1 MIVLTG
7 NDLSIEQV
15 VAVARDR
22 EQVGLDESACE
33 RVRQSRALVEKYVE
47 ENRIVYGITTG
58 FGKFSDVLI
67 DPCDVSALQ
76 HNLIKSHCCAV
87 GELLPIEVVRAM
99 MLIRANSLIKGNSGI
114 RLSVIEL
121 MIKMLNSGLH
131 PHVPSQGS
139 LGASGDLAPLANMV
153 LPLIGEGSA
162 EYQGKVYHGADA
174 LAQIGEKPVKLV
186 AKEGLALINGTQAMT
201 AIAALLIHDSEELM
215 RYAIRASAMTFEALL
230 GIGAALDPRVH
241 EARNQSGQIAVAK
254 ALREELKG
262 SNLLSEQGEL
272 RVQDAYS
279 LRCAPQVLGASYDA
293 IAYVRQIVEREINA
307 ATDNPLI
314 FSNESDAIS
323 AGNFHGQPVAL
334 AMDFLKIALSEIANI
349 SERRIERLVNPCLSN
364 GLPGFLVHQPGLQS
378 GFMIVQYSA
387 ASLVSENK
395 VLAHPASVDSIPSSG
410 NQEDHVSMGTT
421 AARQA
426 RMIYNNSLYVVM
438 MEMMVAAQA
447 LEFREKD
454 KMAPLTRKTYDA
466 VRRVVKSFDCDRVV
480 NTDIEALKQAAED
493 RLI

>member
-15 VAVARDR
+15 VAVARNR
-22 EQVGLDESACE
+22 EQIRLDEKACD
-33 RVRQSRALVEKYVE
+33 RVRQSRALVDNYVA
-47 ENRIVYGITTG
+47 ENRVMYGITTG
-58 FGKFSDVLI
+58 FGKFSDVVI
-67 DPCDVSALQ
+67 EAQDVSELQ
-76 HNLIKSHCCAV
+76 HNLIESHCCAV
-87 GELLPIEVVRAM
+87 GELLPTEVVRAM
-99 MLIRANSLIKGNSGI
+99 MLIRINSLIKGNSGI
-114 RLSVIEL
+114 RLSVVEL
-121 MIKMLNSGLH
+121 MVKMLNSGLH

-139 LGASGDLAPLANMV
+139 LGASGDLAPLSNMV
-153 LPLIGEGSA
+153 LPMIGGGEA
-162 EYQGKVYHGADA
+162 EYQGKVYSGADA
-174 LAQIGEKPVKLV
+174 LAQIGEKPITLA

-201 AIAALLIHDSEELM
+201 AIGTLLVYDSEQLM
-215 RYAIRASAMTFEALL
+215 QYAIRAAAMSFEALR
-230 GIGAALDPRVH
+230 GIDLALDPRVH
-241 EARNQSGQIAVAK
+241 EARNQTGQIAVAR
-254 ALREELKG
+254 ALCEQLEG
-262 SNLLSEQGEL
+262 SGLITKQGEL

-279 LRCAPQVLGASYDA
+279 LRCTPQVLGASYDA
-293 IAYVRQIVEREINA
+293 IAYVRQIIEREINA

-314 FSNESDAIS
+314 FTAEEEVIS
-323 AGNFHGQPVAL
+323 AGNFHGQPIAL
-334 AMDFLKIALSEIANI
+334 VMDFLKIALSEIANI
-349 SERRIERLVNPCLSN
+349 SERRIERMVNPQLSN

-395 VLAHPASVDSIPSSG
+395 VLAHPASVDSIPSSA

-426 RMIYNNSLYVVM
+426 RMIYHNSLYVVM

-447 LEFREKD
+447 LEFREKE

-466 VRRVVKSFDCDRVV
+466 VRKVAKSFDHDRVV
-480 NTDIEALKQAAED
+480 NTDMEALKKAAEA

>member
-7 NDLSIEQV
+7 KDLSIEQV
-15 VAVARDR
+15 AAVARDR
-22 EQVGLDESACE
+22 EQVFLDESACE
-33 RVRQSRALVEKYVE
+33 RVRQSRALVEKFVA

-76 HNLIKSHCCAV
+76 HNLIQSHCCAV

-99 MLIRANSLIKGNSGI
+99 MLIRANSLMKGNSGI
-114 RLSVIEL
+114 RLSIIEL
-121 MIKMLNSGLH
+121 LIKMLNAGLH

-162 EYQGKVYHGADA
+162 EYRGKIYHGADA

-201 AIAALLIHDSEELM
+201 AIAALLVYDSEELM

-230 GIGAALDPRVH
+230 GIGSALDTRVH

-254 ALREELKG
+254 ALREQLKG
-262 SNLLSEQGEL
+262 SQLISKQGEL

-314 FSNESDAIS
+314 FTAEKDAIS
-323 AGNFHGQPVAL
+323 AGNFHGQPIAL

-447 LEFREKD
+447 LEFRDKE
-454 KMAPLTRKTYDA
+454 KMAPLTRKTYNA
-466 VRRVVKSFDCDRVV
+466 VRRVARSFDCDRVV
-480 NTDIEALKQAAED
+480 NTDIEALKRAAEEK
-493 RLI
+493 LI